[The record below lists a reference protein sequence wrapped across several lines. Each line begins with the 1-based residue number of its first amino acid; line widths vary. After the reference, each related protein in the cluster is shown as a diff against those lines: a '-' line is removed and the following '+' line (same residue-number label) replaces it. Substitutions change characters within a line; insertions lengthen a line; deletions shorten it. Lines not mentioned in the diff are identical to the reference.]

1 MAAVT
6 GCQGTDFLQTI
17 ASSSTEKMTKNSTFG
32 SLFSWC
38 WLAQSTSSVTGF
50 QKKKKKHLF
59 VHTGLQIHTEDLSA
73 KHALGELIS
82 SSSPVC

>member
-17 ASSSTEKMTKNSTFG
+17 AFSSTEKMTKSSTFG

-50 QKKKKKHLF
+50 QKKKHPF